1 MIGLQASPAFT
12 GTSIDFSMC
21 FNRAAHCP
29 NVRYSLVRFSPAGKA
44 GRGNRTKPPEQYRGF
59 AVGLLGACNTIQGAP
74 DACANKRPAD
84 TGLLGYVFNSC
95 HPAFKLDKLSI
106 DTDIPVFP
114 YWEWHCGPPFLGF
127 TTLEP
132 CARYSRRAMRWP
144 LWGGAVFLCCGLII
158 A

>member
-1 MIGLQASPAFT
+1 MIFQCALTVPHIAQMCVIAWWGFRPPGKLDA
-12 GTSIDFSMC
+12 GTVL
-21 FNRAAHCP
+21 NRR
-29 NVRYSLVRFSPAGKA
+29 N
-44 GRGNRTKPPEQYRGF
+44 NTRGF
-59 AVGLLGACNTIQGAP
+59 AMGLLGAYNTIQGAP
-74 DACANKRPAD
+74 GACANKRPAG

-95 HPAFKLDKLSI
+95 RPAFKLDKLSI

-114 YWEWHCGPPFLGF
+114 YWEWHCRPPFLGF

>member
-1 MIGLQASPAFT
+1 M
-12 GTSIDFSMC
+12 
-21 FNRAAHCP
+21 
-29 NVRYSLVRFSPAGKA
+29 
-44 GRGNRTKPPEQYRGF
+44 
-59 AVGLLGACNTIQGAP
+59 GLLGACNTIQGAP
-74 DACANKRPAD
+74 GACANKRPAD

-95 HPAFKLDKLSI
+95 RPAFKLDKLSI

-114 YWEWHCGPPFLGF
+114 HWEWHCGPPFLGF

-158 A
+158 ARVHSNFLVVLCTNRHGYTCNYMCIMHRKV